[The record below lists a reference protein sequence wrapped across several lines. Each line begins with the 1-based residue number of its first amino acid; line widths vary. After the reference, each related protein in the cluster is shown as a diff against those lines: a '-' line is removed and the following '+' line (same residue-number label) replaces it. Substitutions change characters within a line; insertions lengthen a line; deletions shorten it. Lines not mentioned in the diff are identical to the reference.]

1 MRLPCSSSSS
11 EARLLIVGDTPLF
24 NQTISCLL
32 SNRTSASWSIR
43 QTTYDRFPALLS
55 PRLLHDND
63 LAVLE
68 LWRRYPGGLRAE
80 GLAVAETLARLQLR
94 ALVVSPLA
102 VALNPPV
109 AGYWDLATEVS
120 LPDRIEALLRSD
132 QLPAQV
138 LPEEIKQTLAAFLQ
152 APDGHSHSW
161 PRNIDVR

>member
-1 MRLPCSSSSS
+1 MRIACPGRDS

-24 NQTISCLL
+24 NQTISRLL
-32 SNRTSASWSIR
+32 SVRTPASWSLR
-43 QTTYDRFPALLS
+43 QTTYDRFSSLLS
-55 PRLLHDND
+55 PRLLQDND

-102 VALNPPV
+102 FALNPPV

-132 QLPAQV
+132 RLPSQA
-138 LPEEIKQTLAAFLQ
+138 LPEEIKQPLAAFLQ

-161 PRNIDVR
+161 PRNIGVR

>member
-1 MRLPCSSSSS
+1 V
-11 EARLLIVGDTPLF
+11 ARLLIVGDTPLF

-80 GLAVAETLARLQLR
+80 GLAL
-94 ALVVSPLA
+94 
-102 VALNPPV
+102 ALNPPV

-120 LPDRIEALLRSD
+120 LPDRIKALLRSD

-138 LPEEIKQTLAAFLQ
+138 LPEEIKQPLAAFLQ

>member
-1 MRLPCSSSSS
+1 MRLACSSRSS

-24 NQTISCLL
+24 DQTISRLL
-32 SNRTSASWSIR
+32 SARTLASWSIR
-43 QTTYDRFPALLS
+43 QTTYDRFSALLS
-55 PRLLHDND
+55 PRLLQDND

-102 VALNPPV
+102 LALKQPV

-138 LPEEIKQTLAAFLQ
+138 LPEEIKQPLAAFLK
-152 APDGHSHSW
+152 APDGHFHSR
-161 PRNIDVR
+161 PRNIGVR

>member
-1 MRLPCSSSSS
+1 MRLACPGRSS

-24 NQTISCLL
+24 GQTISRLL
-32 SNRTSASWSIR
+32 SARTPASWSLR
-43 QTTYDRFPALLS
+43 Q
-55 PRLLHDND
+55 RLLQDND

-102 VALNPPV
+102 LALNPPV

-120 LPDRIEALLRSD
+120 LPDRIDALLRSD
-132 QLPAQV
+132 QLPSQV
-138 LPEEIKQTLAAFLQ
+138 LPEEIKQPLATFLQ
-152 APDGHSHSW
+152 APDGHSHSL
-161 PRNIDVR
+161 PRNIGIR